1 MNIGSAISLARKNL
15 GFTKK
20 ELAEKV
26 GLSPSAITRIEND
39 ERGLPLQ
46 TAQEIAKALGLRLS
60 QLVIIAESILEPTD
74 EIKELQRKLLLSV
87 QPILNQKKPM
97 ALPTSKPTTP
107 KRSRSKPPAKEL
119 HRATR

>member
-20 ELAEKV
+20 ELSEKV
-26 GLSPSAITRIEND
+26 GLSASAITRIEND

-60 QLVIIAESILEPTD
+60 QLVTIAESILEPED

-87 QPILNQKKPM
+87 QPILNRKKPI
-97 ALPTSKPTTP
+97 ASSTSKSAAP
-107 KRSRSKPPAKEL
+107 KRSRSKSPAKEL
-119 HRATR
+119 HRAV